1 MRLFKVIVAG
11 SRNITSKDMI
21 IHKLDILLSQ
31 KIKEGE
37 KIQIISGAARGV
49 DRIGEEYAAAR
60 GFLCKRFSADW
71 DTHGKRAGYLRNCQM
86 ADNADALVAFWDG
99 ESPGTRHMIQTA
111 KNSGLVVRVIH
122 VKKQSDCCRPP
133 KKG

>member
-21 IHKLDILLSQ
+21 FHKLDILLSQ

-37 KIQIISGAARGV
+37 KIQIISRAARGV
-49 DRIGEEYAAAR
+49 GRIGEEYAAAR

>member
-11 SRNITSKDMI
+11 SRNITSKDI
-21 IHKLDILLSQ
+21 IFHKLDILLSQ

-49 DRIGEEYAAAR
+49 DRIGEEYAVAK
-60 GFLCKRFSADW
+60 GFQCRRFPAEW
-71 DTHGKRAGYLRNCQM
+71 NTYGKRAGYLRNCEM
-86 ADNADALVAFWDG
+86 AKNADALVAFWDG

-111 KNSGLVVRVIH
+111 KNSGLAVRVIH